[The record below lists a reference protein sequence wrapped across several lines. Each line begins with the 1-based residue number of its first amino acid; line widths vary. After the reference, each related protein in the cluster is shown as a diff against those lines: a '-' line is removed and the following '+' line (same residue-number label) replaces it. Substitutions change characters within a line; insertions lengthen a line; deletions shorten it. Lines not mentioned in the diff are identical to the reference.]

1 MKHVV
6 ARATTY
12 LVVAL
17 LLVLALRFS
26 PEIPERPAAGV
37 LHSADSAQTDSA
49 LLAAPPPAPAP
60 SLSRTERLQRGETL
74 IGLL

>member
-1 MKHVV
+1 LKHVV

-26 PEIPERPAAGV
+26 PEIPERPAAAV
-37 LHSADSAQTDSA
+37 LHSADSAQTDST
-49 LLAAPPPAPAP
+49 LVAAAAARAGSLPLPYGTAPA
-60 SLSRTERLQRGETL
+60 R
-74 IGLL
+74 